1 MEELLASLS
10 QKKLTL
16 NRGQEVEGKVV
27 LVTEKEIILDLG
39 TKSDGVIPLNEVKD
53 KLPKIGD
60 SVLAYVL
67 ESENESGQVILTI
80 QKTTKT
86 NNTFNTSSNNLVN
99 KYTPDQIVKGVITKV
114 TQFGVFVKLEE
125 GVEGL
130 IHSSKLGPDDNFEQ
144 GQEIS
149 VMIDAV
155 DLDKKRISLAPVIT
169 STKGLIYK

>member
-1 MEELLASLS
+1 MEKLLASQPQQKLS
-10 QKKLTL
+10 I

-27 LVTEKEIILDLG
+27 LITEKEIIVDLG
-39 TKSDGVIPLNEVKD
+39 TKSEGLISLNEVKD
-53 KLPKIGD
+53 KLPEIGD
-60 SVLAYVL
+60 SVMAYVL

-80 QKTTKT
+80 QRTTKT
-86 NNTFNTSSNNLVN
+86 SNTSNTLSNNLVN
-99 KYTPDQIVKGVITKV
+99 KYTPDEIVKGVITKV

-125 GVEGL
+125 GIEGL
-130 IHSSKLGPDDNFEQ
+130 IHSSKLGPDDNFEP

>member
-1 MEELLASLS
+1 MEELLASQPQQKLS
-10 QKKLTL
+10 I
-16 NRGQEVEGKVV
+16 NRGQEIEGKVV
-27 LVTEKEIILDLG
+27 LVTEKEIIVDLG

-67 ESENESGQVILTI
+67 EPENESGQVILTI
-80 QKTTKT
+80 QRASKT
-86 NNTFNTSSNNLVN
+86 NDTSTNNLIN
-99 KYTPDQIVKGVITKV
+99 KYTPDQIIKGVITKV
-114 TQFGVFVKLEE
+114 TQFGAFVKLEE

-130 IHSSKLGPDDNFEQ
+130 IHSSKLGPEDNFES

-149 VMIDAV
+149 VMVDAV

>member
-27 LVTEKEIILDLG
+27 LITEKEIIVDLG
-39 TKSDGVIPLNEVKD
+39 TKSEGLIPLNEVKD

-60 SVLAYVL
+60 SVMAYVL

-86 NNTFNTSSNNLVN
+86 NNTFNTSSNNLIN
-99 KYTPDQIVKGVITKV
+99 KYTSDQIVKGVITKG

-125 GVEGL
+125 GIEG
-130 IHSSKLGPDDNFEQ
+130 
-144 GQEIS
+144 
-149 VMIDAV
+149 
-155 DLDKKRISLAPVIT
+155 
-169 STKGLIYK
+169 